1 MRLITG
7 LLKHCT
13 VFLDLIFKWLFS
25 SGGLQILLDIGFFD
39 ERFGESDEEYESDSE
54 VDYGQQHSLPEAG
67 YSEHPNQQ
75 RTNIR
80 RLSMPYANTRRCDHC
95 TENLGF

>member
-39 ERFGESDEEYESDSE
+39 ERYGESDEEYESDSE
-54 VDYGQQHSLPEAG
+54 VDHGHGQQHSLPE
-67 YSEHPNQQ
+67 EFLPPNQQ

-80 RLSMPYANTRRCDHC
+80 RLSMPYASTRRCDHC
-95 TENLGF
+95 TEKLGF